1 MRTTL
6 QAFCR
11 SQLLGAA
18 LLLLL
23 IPSLSPAQPEP
34 EPGLPPISQQLARE
48 GDFAVKLLTA
58 LGLGTVT
65 DETEAESGLGQ
76 AGIIPRN
83 GWIADYPVTPDI
95 IGELQ
100 QTVGDAAASGKI
112 ALGKG
117 EALQRF
123 AAVAA
128 ELSMGVRPQVAVGT
142 EEIQDQA
149 AAQDY
154 PNPTVIND
162 YYQTEGPPVVTYY
175 APPPDYYYLYGWIP
189 YPFWCAGFWFPG
201 YFILHDFHRSF
212 HAHNRVS
219 FVSNHFNDLRSH
231 RVFRVDPVARFNGRT
246 FAGIGVRNRRGFL
259 STGVPRSQRA
269 IFNAPRAQA
278 APGMRPLSG
287 MRSGF
292 RAGDAPGGSL
302 GPAQRATG
310 RGLTPRTHRTGGTL
324 SSPTRS
330 SSPGRTFSA
339 PSRGATSGRSI
350 SAPAAGG
357 VGRSVSAPATGGA
370 ARGAGAPSAG
380 HGGGG
385 FQRR

>member
-6 QAFCR
+6 LVLCR
-11 SQLLGAA
+11 THLLWAA
-18 LLLLL
+18 LLLLP
-23 IPSLSPAQPEP
+23 IPSLCLAEPEQS
-34 EPGLPPISQQLARE
+34 EPGLPPISQQLVRE
-48 GDFAVKLLTA
+48 GDFAVKLCAA
-58 LGLGTVT
+58 LGLGTVQ

-95 IGELQ
+95 VGELQ
-100 QTVGDAAASGKI
+100 QTVGDAAVKGKI

-117 EALQRF
+117 EALQRL

-128 ELSMGVRPQVAVGT
+128 ELSLGVRPQTSVSS
-142 EEIQDQA
+142 EEIQDQP

-162 YYQTEGPPVVTYY
+162 YYQTEGPPIVTYY
-175 APPPDYYYLYGWIP
+175 TPPPDYYYLYGWIP

-231 RVFRVDPVARFNGRT
+231 RVFRVDPVERFNGRT
-246 FAGIGVRNRRGFL
+246 FAGIGVRNRRGFI
-259 STGVPRSQRA
+259 STGVPRSQRS

-278 APGMRPLSG
+278 APGMRPLPG
-287 MRSGF
+287 MRSSF
-292 RAGDAPGGSL
+292 RSGSAPGGSL

-310 RGLTPRTHRTGGTL
+310 RSLTPGVRGTGRTFA
-324 SSPTRS
+324 SPRS

-339 PSRGATSGRSI
+339 PPT
-350 SAPAAGG
+350 GG
-357 VGRSVSAPATGGA
+357 SRSVSAPATGGA
-370 ARGAGAPSAG
+370 GRGAGAPSAG
-380 HGGGG
+380 SHGAGG

>member
-6 QAFCR
+6 LALCR
-11 SQLLGAA
+11 THLLWAA
-18 LLLLL
+18 LTLLL
-23 IPSLSPAQPEP
+23 IPSLCPAQPEQP
-34 EPGLPPISQQLARE
+34 ELGLPPITQQLVRE
-48 GDFAVKLLTA
+48 GDFAVKLHAA
-58 LGLGTVT
+58 LGLGTVQ

-117 EALQRF
+117 EALQRL

-128 ELSMGVRPQVAVGT
+128 ELSLGVRPQTAVGT
-142 EEIQDQA
+142 EEIQEQPA
-149 AAQDY
+149 TQDY
-154 PNPTVIND
+154 PNPTAIND

-219 FVSNHFNDLRSH
+219 FVSNHFNDVRSH
-231 RVFRVDPVARFNGRT
+231 RVFRVDPVSRFNGRT
-246 FAGIGVRNRRGFL
+246 FAGIGVRNRRGFI
-259 STGVPRSQRA
+259 STGVPRSQHA

-278 APGMRPLSG
+278 APGMRPLPG

-292 RAGDAPGGSL
+292 RSGGAPGGNL
-302 GPAQRATG
+302 GSAPRATG
-310 RGLTPRTHRTGGTL
+310 RGPSPRVHGTGSTF
-324 SSPTRS
+324 
-330 SSPGRTFSA
+330 SSPGRSGSPGGAFSA
-339 PSRGATSGRSI
+339 PSRGAATGRSI

-357 VGRSVSAPATGGA
+357 AG
-370 ARGAGAPSAG
+370 RGAGAPSAG
-380 HGGGG
+380 HGGAG